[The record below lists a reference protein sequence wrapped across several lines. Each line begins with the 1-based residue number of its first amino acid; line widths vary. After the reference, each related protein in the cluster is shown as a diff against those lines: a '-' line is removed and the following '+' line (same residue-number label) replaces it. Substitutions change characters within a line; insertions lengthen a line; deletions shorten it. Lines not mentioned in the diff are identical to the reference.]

1 MRKIVLSGLL
11 LFLGL
16 NCFSQEVSHSIDLLN
31 QREWKLSSI
40 PSFQSDLFPESEL
53 NNDRSIG
60 FNRAKICFFTADPG
74 FYVENPFHNSVT
86 FAPDYLR
93 NHLVRQVYEQELFPE
108 FVDPN
113 YGQINLPVLN
123 VAYYPSEKGAY
134 NYDVVPSLF
143 SAGIDAEGQLK
154 EPSTR
159 WGGISRTIQSG
170 NILSNSNLNFISFWL
185 MDPFVYDT
193 STNGGSLLI
202 HLGNISEDVLKD
214 GRISL
219 ENGLPGRPYP
229 TIGIDTTI
237 WGRVAN
243 SFPLVNAFDNDSESR
258 SYQDV
263 GFDGLRDE
271 DERTF
276 FANYLSAISDKFGT
290 ESFAYSNAI
299 IDPSSDNFRFY
310 IDNKFNQQQA
320 GIIERYHRYNGLD
333 GNSTINNQA
342 KYIPIGSTLPDT
354 EDVNRNGILDT
365 IENYYQY
372 RINLHPESMDAGRN
386 FITEVKTT
394 NPPNGDGTPVNWYRF
409 LIPIH
414 TEHKEEF
421 GDMATADS
429 MMSIRLILKDFDKPV
444 ILRFSTLEL
453 RNNDLKPH
461 VNQNGNLLLYP
472 NPVSDHLNI
481 VFKDDGIT
489 EINILDLTGRIIISE
504 QAAHIHTYRRF
515 DVSSLK
521 AGVYI
526 ISIKTNSGKFSGKFI
541 KAN

>member
-1 MRKIVLSGLL
+1 MRKFIFTGMWLLWGLI
-11 LFLGL
+11 
-16 NCFSQEVSHSIDLLN
+16 CFPQETNYSICLKN
-31 QREWKLSSI
+31 QGTWKISSI
-40 PSFQSDLFPESEL
+40 PSWQNDLFPESEL

-74 FYVENPFHNSVT
+74 FYVENPFHNNVT
-86 FAPDYLR
+86 FAPDHLR

-108 FVDPN
+108 YVDPN
-113 YGQINLPVLN
+113 YGQPNLPILN

-134 NYDVVPSLF
+134 NYDVVPSPF
-143 SAGIDAEGQLK
+143 SAGINADGVLK
-154 EPSTR
+154 EPTKR

-170 NILSNSNLNFISFWL
+170 NILSNPNLNFISFWL

-193 STNGGSLLI
+193 SSHGGSLLI

-229 TIGIDTTI
+229 TTGIDTTI

-243 SFPLVNAFDNDSESR
+243 SFPLVNAFDNDLVSR
-258 SYQDV
+258 PYQDV

-276 FANYLSAISDKFGT
+276 FADYLSTISEQFGT
-290 ESFAYSNAI
+290 ESVAYSNAT

-310 IDNKFNQQQA
+310 IDNMFDQQQA
-320 GIIERYHRYNGLD
+320 GIMERYHSYNGID
-333 GNSTINNQA
+333 GNSSHNSPYIN
-342 KYIPIGSTLPDT
+342 YPSPLPDS
-354 EDVNRNGILDT
+354 EDVNRNQSLDT
-365 IENYYQY
+365 LENYYQY
-372 RINLHPESMDAGRN
+372 RINFQQENMVAGRN

-394 NPPNGDGTPVNWYRF
+394 NPPNGDGSPVKWYKF

-414 TEHKEEF
+414 TEYKEAF
-421 GDMATADS
+421 GDFASADA
-429 MMSIRLILKDFDKPV
+429 MMSIRMILKDFDKPV

-453 RNNDLKPH
+453 RKNDLKPH
-461 VNQNGNLLLYP
+461 VNQPGNLLLFP
-472 NPVSDHLNI
+472 NPVGDHLNI
-481 VFKDDGIT
+481 IFKDDGIT
-489 EINILDLTGRIIISE
+489 EINILDLTGRIIMSE

-526 ISIKTNSGKFSGKFI
+526 ISVKTNSGIFSGKFI